1 MTLDYIENVDLDE
14 ANDIDSTESID
25 GVQSKTNSLNEI
37 DAVYEEVLQLMVTQ
51 TSATPPNKTH

>member
-1 MTLDYIENVDLDE
+1 MTLDYIENVDFDE
-14 ANDIDSTESID
+14 ANNIDSTESID
-25 GVQSKTNSLNEI
+25 DVQSKTNSLNEI